1 MKSTWLIVGIIVF
14 IISLVLT
21 IFGGYKKYSVK
32 STSSTY
38 TAMFWSGIVV
48 DVLSVILIIIALIM
62 KPAMAASY

>member
-32 STSSTY
+32 DTSATY
-38 TAMFWSGIVV
+38 TAMFWSGIVA
-48 DVLSVILIIIALIM
+48 DVLSVILIIVALMM